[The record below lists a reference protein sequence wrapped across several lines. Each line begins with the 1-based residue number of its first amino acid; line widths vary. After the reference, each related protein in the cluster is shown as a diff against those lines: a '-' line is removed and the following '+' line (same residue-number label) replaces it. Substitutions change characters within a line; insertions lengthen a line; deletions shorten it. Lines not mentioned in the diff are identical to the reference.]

1 MCEPTRHRRLY
12 YILADH
18 VDCPIRNASST
29 RRLKLVME
37 LESREMTI
45 RKLEAG
51 MPRLL

>member
-1 MCEPTRHRRLY
+1 MISSRTILTTRYAMPVARAGCRLM
-12 YILADH
+12 
-18 VDCPIRNASST
+18 
-29 RRLKLVME
+29 ME

>member
-1 MCEPTRHRRLY
+1 MHQLTGHGRRY

-18 VDCPIRNASST
+18 VGYTMRNASST
-29 RRLKLVME
+29 RRLRIDDGV
-37 LESREMTI
+37 ESREMTI